1 MQQPT
6 GFFLVDKPIGPTSN
20 NVLQDIKR
28 RISHAVEQ
36 KDLKFGHAGT
46 LDSFASGLLI
56 VLVGKLTRLMP
67 WFMGQMKEY
76 VGIFR
81 FGIETDTLDPEGAII
96 AEAPLPPLDMLEKSL
111 AQFRGIISQIPPEYS
126 AVHVSGKRAYAIA
139 MQGKKPALRARKV
152 NIEKLELMHY
162 EQGRASV
169 SIRCSSGTYIRALA
183 RDIALA
189 CGSRAH
195 LESLRRISIGP
206 FSIAEACAPDKC
218 SISFLS
224 MFDSEIALSLGLN
237 AGTLSQDFLERFMH
251 GSSVPKSAL
260 RTFRENSLFSTSG
273 NNSLS
278 IALFSEQGSFIGLA
292 TADNQGL
299 NPTLVAIEDSVL

>member
-6 GFFLVDKPIGPTSN
+6 GFFLVDKPNGPTSN
-20 NVLQDIKR
+20 RILQDIKR
-28 RISHAVEQ
+28 RVLHEIGQ

-81 FGIETDTLDPEGAII
+81 FGMETDTLDPEGTII
-96 AEAPLPPLDMLEKSL
+96 AEAPLPHLDMLEKSL
-111 AQFRGIISQIPPEYS
+111 NQFRGTISQIPPEYS
-126 AVHVSGKRAYAIA
+126 AVHVSGKRAYSIA
-139 MQGKKPALRARKV
+139 MQGKKPALRARNV
-152 NIEKLELMHY
+152 NIERLELMHY

-189 CGSRAH
+189 CGSRAY

-206 FSIAEACAPDKC
+206 FSIAEACAPDRC

-224 MFDSEIALSLGLN
+224 MFDSEIANSLGLN
-237 AGTLSQDFLERFMH
+237 PGTLSQDFIERFMH

-260 RTFRENSLFSTSG
+260 HMVKENSFLSTSRKDG
-273 NNSLS
+273 LS

-292 TADNQGL
+292 TSDNQGL